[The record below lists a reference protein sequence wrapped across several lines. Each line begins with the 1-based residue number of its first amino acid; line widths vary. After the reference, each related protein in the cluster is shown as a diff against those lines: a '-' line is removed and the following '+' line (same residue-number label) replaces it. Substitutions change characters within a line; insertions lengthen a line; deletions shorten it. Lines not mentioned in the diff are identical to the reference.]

1 MLTNPTCGGVLMNKL
16 FWFIET
22 GLSIVLIVMSF
33 FQEDTASS
41 FMWFQTGLLMGIFA
55 EVTVGDWK

>member
-1 MLTNPTCGGVLMNKL
+1 MNKL